1 MKISNNLSD
10 EVIMAEIGSRITRHR
25 IRIGLT
31 QAALAEQSGIGKRT
45 LERIEAGES
54 IQLPNMIRILRTLD
68 LLKNL
73 DVTIPEASTGPMDLL
88 KRKGKERKRASTEK
102 IAESSAKPWSWNDE
116 S

>member
-10 EVIMAEIGSRITRHR
+10 EVIMAEIGSRIARHR

-54 IQLPNMIRILRTLD
+54 TQLPNMIRLLRALD

-73 DVTIPEASTGPMDLL
+73 DTAIPEASTGPMDLL
-88 KRKGKERKRASTEK
+88 KRKGKERKRASTTNISEP
-102 IAESSAKPWSWNDE
+102 STKPWTWNDE